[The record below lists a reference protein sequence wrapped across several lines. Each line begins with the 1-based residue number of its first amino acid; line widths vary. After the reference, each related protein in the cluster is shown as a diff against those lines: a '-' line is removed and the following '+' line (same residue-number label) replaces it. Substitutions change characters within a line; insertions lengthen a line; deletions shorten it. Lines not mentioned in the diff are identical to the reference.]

1 MSTPNPSEARD
12 ALDRARRARLAATES
27 LRAPWWVWA
36 AFGAVMASFLAA
48 DDFGPTARSAASL
61 GLGAL
66 TVAWVVAG
74 RRSPRVAAVS
84 GTPHRSAL
92 PGYAGL
98 PVALV
103 VLVAVLIGYGTGHA
117 VHGLLTGADMPA
129 WIREHP
135 YTTAALPYAVLY
147 VAAGLLAGAVLR
159 RLARRTAAR

>member
-1 MSTPNPSEARD
+1 MSTPTPSEARD
-12 ALDRARRARLAATES
+12 ALARVRKARLDAAQS

-36 AFGAVMASFLAA
+36 VFGAVMASFLAA
-48 DDFGPTARSAASL
+48 DDFGPTARSVASL

-66 TVAWVVAG
+66 AVAWVVAG
-74 RRSPRVAAVS
+74 RRSPRVAAAS

-103 VLVAVLIGYGTGHA
+103 ALLAGAVGYGTGHA
-117 VHGLLTGADMPA
+117 VHSLLTDSGMPA

-135 YTTAALPYAVLY
+135 YTTAALPYAALY

-159 RLARRTAAR
+159 RLARRTAVR